1 MIKTQKRTVILNLA
15 LGLLAYILLCLF
27 FSSSFWFYS
36 HLLLLASSS
45 CFKFLLF
52 LLLLYIN
59 QKIVYLKQYTN
70 ICNDSSE
77 EKKRKKKKKEE
88 TGSFW
93 THHEDEYMNKNYHHL
108 VHANIHFLI
117 FSSSPL
123 KFEFRHGC
131 DECLF
136 AYHQRNEGKY
146 WSYTLFFF
154 IQTYSRTIH
163 LNCNC
168 KYILVRTYLLITLFS
183 KLLFIERYA
192 CLGRLYTESN

>member
-15 LGLLAYILLCLF
+15 LSLLAYILLCLF

-77 EKKRKKKKKEE
+77 EKKRKKKKKE

-93 THHEDEYMNKNYHHL
+93 THDEDEYMNKNYHHL

-154 IQTYSRTIH
+154 IQTHSRTIH